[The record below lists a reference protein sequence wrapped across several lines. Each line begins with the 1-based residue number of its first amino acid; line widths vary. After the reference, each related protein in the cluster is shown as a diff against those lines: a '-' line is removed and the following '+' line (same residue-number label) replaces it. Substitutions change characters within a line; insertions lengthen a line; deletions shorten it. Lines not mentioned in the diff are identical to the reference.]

1 MADFRKKQMRKE
13 CVERVQLSIG
23 KAITPTEASD
33 MLANVRAKMAEI
45 RLKSPVLWDGMTKQ
59 MRVDMAVKEVQAA
72 MQAQAL
78 KIKQRARLNVI
89 AQANIEK
96 SIALARKRGFH
107 GYSAGTQVLQ
117 EVDRYVQSVQAE
129 VASDFLVA
137 LEGKQKGILW
147 LMEDKEFARTVVR
160 EVYGIDTGSK
170 MAKEVATVWKEMSD
184 TCVDRFNA
192 AGGNLA

>member
-72 MQAQAL
+72 MCQA
-78 KIKQRARLNVI
+78 
-89 AQANIEK
+89 
-96 SIALARKRGFH
+96 
-107 GYSAGTQVLQ
+107 T
-117 EVDRYVQSVQAE
+117 
-129 VASDFLVA
+129 
-137 LEGKQKGILW
+137 
-147 LMEDKEFARTVVR
+147 
-160 EVYGIDTGSK
+160 
-170 MAKEVATVWKEMSD
+170 
-184 TCVDRFNA
+184 
-192 AGGNLA
+192 

>member
-13 CVERVQLSIG
+13 CVERVQLSLG

-45 RLKSPVLWDGMTKQ
+45 RLKNPVLWDGMTKQ

-89 AQANIEK
+89 AQEPILRK
-96 SIALARKRGFH
+96 AL
-107 GYSAGTQVLQ
+107 
-117 EVDRYVQSVQAE
+117 D
-129 VASDFLVA
+129 
-137 LEGKQKGILW
+137 
-147 LMEDKEFARTVVR
+147 
-160 EVYGIDTGSK
+160 
-170 MAKEVATVWKEMSD
+170 
-184 TCVDRFNA
+184 
-192 AGGNLA
+192 